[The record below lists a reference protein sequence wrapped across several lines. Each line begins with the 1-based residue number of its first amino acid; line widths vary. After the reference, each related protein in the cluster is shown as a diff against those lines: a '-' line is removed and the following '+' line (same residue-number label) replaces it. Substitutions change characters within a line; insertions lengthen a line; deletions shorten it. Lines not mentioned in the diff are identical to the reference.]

1 MAQLE
6 LVHPA
11 PLDLTSAEP
20 RGDHFVISQMVSD
33 GARVLDVGC
42 GDGAL
47 MQLLVRECGAK
58 VRGLE
63 IDPNKAHRCVVR
75 GMSVVQGDA
84 ERDLGEFPSGAFDFV
99 VFSHTL
105 QHFRRPLAALKQAGR
120 IGAQV
125 IVSIANAGRWD
136 KRTQLLMQGRLGS
149 SELLQRYSVRDF
161 ADLAREMRFGIERAV
176 PLSRGHAG
184 APFAKTI
191 WRANWFCEEAVFL
204 LTP

>member
-6 LVHPA
+6 LIHPA
-11 PLDLTSAEP
+11 PLDLTNAEP
-20 RGDHFVISQMVSD
+20 RGDHGVIGRMVSD

-47 MQLLVRECGAK
+47 MQLLSRECNAR

-75 GMSVVQGDA
+75 GLSVVQGDA
-84 ERDLGEFPSGAFDFV
+84 ERDLGEFPSGAFQYV
-99 VFSHTL
+99 IFSRTL
-105 QHFRRPLAALKQAGR
+105 QDLRRPQAALKQAAR
-120 IGAQV
+120 IGEQV
-125 IVSIANAGRWD
+125 IVSITNAGRWD
-136 KRTQLLMQGRLGS
+136 KRLHLLAKGRLGPS
-149 SELLQRYSVRDF
+149 DQLHRYSVRDF
-161 ADLAREMRFGIERAV
+161 ADLCREMRLSIERAV
-176 PLSRGHAG
+176 PLSSGHPG

-191 WRANWFCEEAVFL
+191 WRANWFCDEAVFL

>member
-11 PLDLTSAEP
+11 PPDLTSAEP

-105 QHFRRPLAALKQAGR
+105 QHFRRPQAALKQAGR

-136 KRTQLLMQGRLGS
+136 KRMQLLTQGRLGA

>member
-11 PLDLTSAEP
+11 PFDLTNAQP
-20 RGDHFVISQMVSD
+20 RGDHFVISQMISD

-47 MQLLVRECGAK
+47 MQLLMKECGAK

-84 ERDLGEFPSGAFDFV
+84 ERDLSEFPSGAFDYV

-105 QHFRRPLAALKQAGR
+105 QHFRRPQAALKQAGR

-125 IVSIANAGRWD
+125 IVSISNAGRWN
-136 KRTQLLMQGRLGS
+136 KRAQMLMQGRLGPT
-149 SELLQRYSVRDF
+149 EHLQRYSVRDF
-161 ADLAREMRFGIERAV
+161 VDLAREMRFSIERAV

-184 APFAKTI
+184 APFARTI

>member
-6 LVHPA
+6 LVHPS
-11 PLDLTSAEP
+11 PLELTNAEP
-20 RGDHFVISQMVSD
+20 RGDHVVISQMVTN

-47 MQLLVRECGAK
+47 MQLLARECAAK

-84 ERDLGEFPSGAFDFV
+84 ERDLGEFPSGAFDYV

-105 QHFRRPLAALKQAGR
+105 QHFRRPQAALKQAGR
-120 IGAQV
+120 IGQQV
-125 IVSIANAGRWD
+125 IVSITNAGRWD
-136 KRTQLLMQGRLGS
+136 KRAQIVMKGRLGP
-149 SELLQRYSVRDF
+149 SEHLQRYTVRDF
-161 ADLAREMRFGIERAV
+161 ADLAREMRFSIDRAV
-176 PLSRGHAG
+176 PLSRGRAG

-191 WRANWFCEEAVFL
+191 WRANWFAEEAVFL
-204 LTP
+204 LTS